1 MSDDKNSN
9 LPSLDDVPVSS
20 GNSLGGAPLGSG
32 VSGSFSRPGAS
43 MAAGL
48 GPSNS
53 PFAGLDLRALGRKV
67 GRVAAWITALFVVFM
82 ISAWISL
89 PTRSIAWRISHEA
102 RKAGFIVTVED
113 ISIRPWGSAKLGDVV
128 WSFKPSRVDSMPVPF
143 VITELDV
150 SFSVL
155 KYLLFDTID
164 VEFEG
169 TLDEGT
175 LAGAYYK
182 SDDES
187 RIAFNISELPLYG
200 VPKLQDAVNAPVRG
214 VFALDVDM
222 TAPGNEWAKASGRL
236 EVHCYSCT
244 IGDGETK
251 LYVPGSKKTSPLSKG
266 ITIPEIDL
274 GTLDGVLEIADGKA
288 VAEEFG
294 TESNDIVFKIS
305 GEIEFKDPI
314 ANSRLDLLIKVF
326 VDPSL
331 RERNDNIDLLVVTAS
346 PKVKMDPP
354 DEGWMGVVLEGNFKH
369 RRFRGIKSKSR
380 AEQLREKRDKS
391 RSAAKQRAEDRARQR
406 AQREQQKP
414 QVPEPEAEEPETEE
428 PEAEPEPQ
436 GESEGEQEQ
445 PDPSELGERR
455 IPPEVGV
462 IREVE
467 LAQPEEGGEE
477 GGEGDDDDDQGEQQ
491 PEEQTEEPTEEPS
504 EQTEEQTEEQ
514 SEEQLPQ

>member
-1 MSDDKNSN
+1 MSDDDRSII
-9 LPSLDDVPVSS
+9 PSLEDFPV
-20 GNSLGGAPLGSG
+20 NSGGAGPGTSG
-32 VSGSFSRPGAS
+32 TGLRPSTS

-48 GPSNS
+48 GPSSS
-53 PFAGLDLRALGRKV
+53 PFAGLDLRGLGRKV
-67 GRVAAWITALFVVFM
+67 GRVAAWATALIVVFV
-82 ISAWISL
+82 ISAWVSL

-102 RKAGFIVTVED
+102 RKAGFNITVDE
-113 ISIRPWGSAKLGDVV
+113 IAIRPWGSAKLGNVV
-128 WSFKPSRVDSMPVPF
+128 WSFKPSRPDSTPVPF
-143 VITELDV
+143 VIEELDV
-150 SFSVL
+150 SFSVI

-169 TLDEGT
+169 AMDEGT

-187 RIAFNISELPLYG
+187 KIAFNISELPLYG

-214 VFALDVDM
+214 VFAIDVDM

-251 LYVPGSKKTSPLSKG
+251 LYVPGSKSTSMLSKG
-266 ITIPEIDL
+266 VTIPEIDL

-305 GEIEFKDPI
+305 GDIEFKDPI
-314 ANSRLDLLIKVF
+314 ANSRLNLLIKVF
-326 VDPSL
+326 IDPSL
-331 RERNDNIDLLVVTAS
+331 RERSDNVDLLVLTAS

-380 AEQLREKRDKS
+380 AEQLREKRDTS
-391 RSAAKQRAEDRARQR
+391 RAAAKKRAEDRARQR
-406 AQREQQKP
+406 AEREQQKP
-414 QVPEPEAEEPETEE
+414 VPQPEAETEPEGTEG
-428 PEAEPEPQ
+428 EAEAEA
-436 GESEGEQEQ
+436 EGENPEMQA
-445 PDPSELGERR
+445 DPSALGSR
-455 IPPEVGV
+455 IPAEAGV
-462 IREVE
+462 IREEERSDEGGEQGGEGGDEVGE
-467 LAQPEEGGEE
+467 QPSEEEQPEEEQPSEE
-477 GGEGDDDDDQGEQQ
+477 Q
-491 PEEQTEEPTEEPS
+491 PEE
-504 EQTEEQTEEQ
+504 EQP
-514 SEEQLPQ
+514 SEEQPSEEEAQQFPQ